1 MLLVVHDGFSL
12 HSKYFI
18 KCGCFNSILQLIK
31 FCKSQCPWC
40 WCFPSHRSWISQ
52 DTWCRRFPSHRTWLS
67 QETHWMAASSR
78 TTIKSRC
85 LILHQVAFIVVLYW
99 IRSWTLEQRSTVKSS
114 GHDGSAL
121 GQDTSSTLP
130 SPLKGTSSCRSRG
143 AFSCHV
149 K

>member
-1 MLLVVHDGFSL
+1 MMGLVYILNILLNVAV
-12 HSKYFI
+12 
-18 KCGCFNSILQLIK
+18 SILFYSWLNSANLSVHGADVFHLIAHGYPKIHGAGVFHLIAHGYHWKHIGWQLV
-31 FCKSQCPWC
+31 C
-40 WCFPSHRSWISQ
+40 
-52 DTWCRRFPSHRTWLS
+52 
-67 QETHWMAASSR
+67 SR

-143 AFSCHV
+143 ASSCHV